1 MDLPNLAWAVYLVM
15 KEMIVNALS
24 HHGCA
29 AITVITSGHMTIAIG
44 AGWI

>member
-1 MDLPNLAWAVYLVM
+1 MDLLNIAWVVYLVT
-15 KEMIVNALS
+15 KKMIVSALS
-24 HHGCA
+24 RHGCA